1 MGEGSIH
8 SIVLKSRMAAMTELV
23 ILRLV
28 HILSAT
34 VWVGSAVFGSV
45 MLMPVLARL
54 GPAAGPV
61 MAGLRDRGM
70 AAFMPTV
77 ALLTILSGLRLIAI
91 TSGGFAA
98 SYFETTWGAT
108 YAASGAAAIVAF
120 VLGVVFARPL
130 GARLGALGAQ
140 LASEEDEARRSAL
153 SSQLAAVRRTNA
165 ILQWVLGVLLVG
177 AAAGMSVARYL
188 G

>member
-1 MGEGSIH
+1 MIE
-8 SIVLKSRMAAMTELV
+8 IVL
-23 ILRLV
+23 LRLV

-45 MLMPVLARL
+45 ILMPVLAGL

-61 MAGLRDRGM
+61 MAGLRARGM

-77 ALLTILSGLRLIAI
+77 ALLTILSGLRLMWI
-91 TSGGFAA
+91 TSGGFSS
-98 SYFETTWGAT
+98 SYFATTWGAT

-120 VLGVVFARPL
+120 GVGMTVSRPL
-130 GARLGALGAQ
+130 GMRMGALASR
-140 LASEEDEARRSAL
+140 LASAPDDASRVAL
-153 SSQLAAVRRTNA
+153 TAELTAVRRQNT
-165 ILQWVLGVLLVG
+165 LLTWLLGSLLI
-177 AAAGMSVARYL
+177 ASASGMAVARYL

>member
-1 MGEGSIH
+1 
-8 SIVLKSRMAAMTELV
+8 MTEIV

-45 MLMPVLARL
+45 ILMPVLSGL

-61 MAGLRDRGM
+61 MAGLRERGM

-77 ALLTILSGLRLIAI
+77 ALLTILSGLRLMWI
-91 TSGGFAA
+91 TSGGFSA
-98 SYFETTWGAT
+98 SYFATTWGAT
-108 YAASGAAAIVAF
+108 YAAAGAAAIVAF
-120 VLGVVFARPL
+120 VLGVAVSRPH
-130 GARLGALGAQ
+130 GIRMGALASR
-140 LASEEDEARRSAL
+140 LASAADDATRIAL
-153 SSQLAAVRRTNA
+153 TAELAAAQRKNTS
-165 ILQWVLGVLLVG
+165 LTWLLGGLLI
-177 AAAGMSVARYL
+177 ASTSGMAVARYL